1 MLNVQ
6 VIKGGRARTYYAA
19 VKSMG
24 LIVGSRVNAEPFA
37 GSNVFCGVWFVFLNV
52 CQEKVVVVVDV

>member
-1 MLNVQ
+1 
-6 VIKGGRARTYYAA
+6 
-19 VKSMG
+19 MG

-52 CQEKVVVVVDV
+52 CPKKVVFFVDI